1 MYNKN
6 LGYIIIETATTDND
20 YPSKIISEDKLTGRP
35 IGEGILQR
43 ADKRNRNSRYYSK
56 EELFPQVTSP
66 RTIELIRTGN
76 MRAENGH
83 PLSKD
88 LVRQQTIDPDKTT
101 AIFLKMWVEGDYVW
115 GRYTGTNNSR
125 GEEFNKDL
133 LCGYSPSWSLRALGR
148 VVETARGAEVRGIKL
163 ITYDRVIYPS
173 HEEAYNQRLVSE
185 SASLIQESGNKLL
198 LEETDSGL
206 VIPIT
211 NDSVTSYLKAESANL
226 RVACESL
233 EFMYNNIEIIEN
245 ATQVKLTNDN
255 GEILVVNLESYIHDE
270 IMNSCIDFANRR

>member
-1 MYNKN
+1 MYDKN
-6 LGYIIIETATTDND
+6 LGYIIIETATGSNE
-20 YPSKIISEDKLTGRP
+20 YSSKIVSEDKLTGCP

-43 ADKRNRNSRYYSK
+43 ADKRNRNTRYYSK
-56 EELFPQVTSP
+56 EELFPQISCP

-88 LVRQQTIDPDKTT
+88 LIRQQTIDPDKTT
-101 AIFLKMWVEGDYVW
+101 AVFLKMWTEGDYVW

-185 SASLIQESGNKLL
+185 STSLIQENGNKLL

-206 VIPIT
+206 IIPIT
-211 NDSVTSYLKAESANL
+211 NSSVTSYLKAESANL

-233 EFMYNNIEIIEN
+233 EFMYDTIEIIEN
-245 ATQVKLTNDN
+245 ATQVKLTNSN

-270 IMNSCIDFANRR
+270 IMNSCINFVNRR